1 MFVQCFRATLKPL
14 KKARHG
20 KALIKRNL
28 PMFNAFGISESGG
41 ISKMVFQPDKKNKY
55 SMRVAV
61 QKIFCV
67 VIAAALAISLTA
79 CQKNSDGAESAVS
92 AASASTTGTTYTG
105 TVTEISEESI
115 TISTEDGATVTA
127 AMTSDTVIAR
137 GMGPGAGGEQPPE
150 GTPPQQPGQAGE
162 GESMAQ
168 SGETPPEMPEGQAPD
183 GMGEG
188 MPQEELTA
196 DSITVG
202 ASVTIE
208 VDENNTAISVTFS
221 GGMGAGPGGPGGGAS
236 EPESYSAVNEY
247 TEDTSVS
254 DATLTSE
261 GTDENAVLV
270 QTAGITASLD
280 NMNIVCHSEDSTG
293 GDSSSFYGVGAAALV
308 TDGTLNISNS
318 TIESDAA
325 GGAGVFAYGSGTAY
339 VSDTTIT
346 AMQNTAGG
354 IHVAG
359 GGTLYAWDLNV
370 ETNGESSAAIR
381 SDRGS
386 GTMVVDAVLILQT
399 GLVRPPC
406 IVQRILPCMMR
417 I

>member
-1 MFVQCFRATLKPL
+1 
-14 KKARHG
+14 
-20 KALIKRNL
+20 
-28 PMFNAFGISESGG
+28 
-41 ISKMVFQPDKKNKY
+41 MVFQPEKKNKY

-92 AASASTTGTTYTG
+92 AASTSTTGATYTG
-105 TVTEISEESI
+105 TVTEIREESI

-150 GTPPQQPGQAGE
+150 GEAPADMSGA
-162 GESMAQ
+162 S

-208 VDENNTAISVTFS
+208 VDENNTAIAVTLS

-254 DATLTSE
+254 DETLTSE

-270 QTAGITASLD
+270 LTAGITASLD
-280 NMNIVCHSEDSTG
+280 NVNIVRNSEDSTG
-293 GDSSSFYGVGAAALV
+293 GDSSSFYGVLWCGRR
-308 TDGTLNISNS
+308 GTR
-318 TIESDAA
+318 
-325 GGAGVFAYGSGTAY
+325 
-339 VSDTTIT
+339 
-346 AMQNTAGG
+346 
-354 IHVAG
+354 
-359 GGTLYAWDLNV
+359 
-370 ETNGESSAAIR
+370 NGWNAEHF
-381 SDRGS
+381 
-386 GTMVVDAVLILQT
+386 
-399 GLVRPPC
+399 
-406 IVQRILPCMMR
+406 
-417 I
+417 

>member
-1 MFVQCFRATLKPL
+1 
-14 KKARHG
+14 
-20 KALIKRNL
+20 
-28 PMFNAFGISESGG
+28 
-41 ISKMVFQPDKKNKY
+41 
-55 SMRVAV
+55 
-61 QKIFCV
+61 
-67 VIAAALAISLTA
+67 
-79 CQKNSDGAESAVS
+79 
-92 AASASTTGTTYTG
+92 
-105 TVTEISEESI
+105 
-115 TISTEDGATVTA
+115 
-127 AMTSDTVIAR
+127 
-137 GMGPGAGGEQPPE
+137 
-150 GTPPQQPGQAGE
+150 
-162 GESMAQ
+162 MAQ
-168 SGETPPEMPEGQAPD
+168 SGETPPEMPEGEAPADMSGASSGETPSEMPEGQAPD

-280 NMNIVCHSEDSTG
+280 NVNIVRNSEDSTG

>member
-1 MFVQCFRATLKPL
+1 
-14 KKARHG
+14 
-20 KALIKRNL
+20 
-28 PMFNAFGISESGG
+28 
-41 ISKMVFQPDKKNKY
+41 MVFQPDKKNKY

-137 GMGPGAGGEQPPE
+137 GMGPGGTQPPE

-162 GESMAQ
+162 GESVAQ
-168 SGETPPEMPEGQAPD
+168 SGETPPEMLEGQAPD

-208 VDENNTAISVTFS
+208 VDENNTAISVTLS
-221 GGMGAGPGGPGGGAS
+221 GGMGAGP
-236 EPESYSAVNEY
+236 
-247 TEDTSVS
+247 
-254 DATLTSE
+254 
-261 GTDENAVLV
+261 
-270 QTAGITASLD
+270 
-280 NMNIVCHSEDSTG
+280 
-293 GDSSSFYGVGAAALV
+293 
-308 TDGTLNISNS
+308 
-318 TIESDAA
+318 

-406 IVQRILPCMMR
+406 YSTADITVHDADLTANGADSHFTAIEQTMEGDVIWDSISKLDFYLTQGSTWTGAM
-417 I
+417 IQDESNTGAGGDVSGASALDAWESFEVENLNA

>member
-14 KKARHG
+14 KKARHS

-28 PMFNAFGISESGG
+28 PMFNAFGISEPGG

-105 TVTEISEESI
+105 TVTEIREESI

-137 GMGPGAGGEQPPE
+137 GMGAGGTQPPE

-188 MPQEELTA
+188 MPQDELTA
-196 DSITVG
+196 DSVTVG

-208 VDENNTAISVTFS
+208 VDENNTAISVTLS

-280 NMNIVCHSEDSTG
+280 NVNIVRNSEDSTG

-370 ETNGESSAAIR
+370 EINGESSAAIR

>member
-1 MFVQCFRATLKPL
+1 M
-14 KKARHG
+14 
-20 KALIKRNL
+20 
-28 PMFNAFGISESGG
+28 SG
-41 ISKMVFQPDKKNKY
+41 
-55 SMRVAV
+55 
-61 QKIFCV
+61 
-67 VIAAALAISLTA
+67 
-79 CQKNSDGAESAVS
+79 
-92 AASASTTGTTYTG
+92 AS
-105 TVTEISEESI
+105 
-115 TISTEDGATVTA
+115 
-127 AMTSDTVIAR
+127 
-137 GMGPGAGGEQPPE
+137 
-150 GTPPQQPGQAGE
+150 
-162 GESMAQ
+162 

-196 DSITVG
+196 DSVTVG

-208 VDENNTAISVTFS
+208 VDENNTAISVTLS

-254 DATLTSE
+254 DETLTSE
-261 GTDENAVLV
+261 DTDENAVLV

-280 NMNIVCHSEDSTG
+280 NVNIVRNSEDSTG